1 MAKKTSKKDLRNY
14 LDFIPVHHEQYSY
27 TVSDNG
33 AVTVYVE
40 NKGVFNKIAQVVFK
54 KPRISQIHLDEMG
67 NFIWPLMDGKN
78 TVYDIAEQVKAH
90 FGEKAE
96 PLYNRLVQY
105 MRNLESYG
113 KSNRKRQAHG
123 IGCLSFFINVNK
135 NQHESKISDILKNS
149 NT

>member
-96 PLYNRLVQY
+96 PLSNRLVQY

-113 KSNRKRQAHG
+113 
-123 IGCLSFFINVNK
+123 FIRFK
-135 NQHESKISDILKNS
+135 E
-149 NT
+149 